1 MSNLKVKIIYSLR
14 IHIALQKQGFQY
26 MTEMKNP
33 QNPNFNCWV
42 YEETPQLLLAF
53 DTLVKEGQSNGS

>member
-1 MSNLKVKIIYSLR
+1 
-14 IHIALQKQGFQY
+14 